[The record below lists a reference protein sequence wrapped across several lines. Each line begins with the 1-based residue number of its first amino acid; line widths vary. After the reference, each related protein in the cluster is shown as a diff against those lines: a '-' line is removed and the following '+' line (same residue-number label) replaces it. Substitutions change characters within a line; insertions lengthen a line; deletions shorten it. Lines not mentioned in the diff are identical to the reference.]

1 MESVAMPKKKR
12 DPDEAKIRALDAE
25 WGKAATAKKLDQVVK
40 FYAKEGSVVWPD
52 QKPAKG
58 LKAIRKS
65 WEKAYKTTPDVY
77 LDFEPIHIEISSGRD
92 LASDY
97 GYVHFAPGAKPG
109 DTGNTAKY
117 LVVWKRERGAWKVL
131 YDSWNRNAP
140 EK

>member
-1 MESVAMPKKKR
+1 MPKKKR

-40 FYAKEGSVVWPD
+40 FYAKDGSVVWPD

-58 LKAIRKS
+58 SKAIRKS
-65 WEKAYKTTPDVY
+65 WEKAYKKTPDVY
-77 LDFEPIHIEISSGRD
+77 LDFQPIHIEISSGRD

-109 DTGNTAKY
+109 DTENTAKY